1 MQLRLLLTTNGADD
15 RYAVESSAGSA
26 RSWKADVIG
35 AWRRSSRPTHR
46 FRDKLD
52 VIVYFNGQFAPKDDV
67 KVSPDDRGFLFGD
80 GAYEVIRSYGGRLFK
95 AKEHF
100 ERLQRSL
107 KALRIDGASVE
118 RLSDIA
124 RDLIQRNDLGTTD
137 AALYI
142 QITRG
147 AAPRNHAFP
156 DGQTPPTVYVS
167 ITPFQPSHQKWERGI
182 KIILVPDRRWTRCDI
197 KAVALLPNV
206 MASQQAKECGAA
218 EAVFVRDGVITEGS
232 HTNFCAVFEGQLVTH
247 PRTHHILA
255 GVTRG
260 VVLELCEK
268 LGIPYQESVI
278 HQERLREASELMILG
293 TTTEIMPVVQ
303 VDGWQVGDGKP
314 GPVTVRLQ
322 RAFAELVNA

>member
-1 MQLRLLLTTNGADD
+1 
-15 RYAVESSAGSA
+15 
-26 RSWKADVIG
+26 VI
-35 AWRRSSRPTHR
+35 A
-46 FRDKLD
+46 
-52 VIVYFNGQFAPKDDV
+52 YFNGQFLPKEDV
-67 KVSPDDRGFLFGD
+67 HVSPDDRGFLFGD
-80 GAYEVIRSYGGRLFK
+80 GAYEVIRSYGGRLFRVE
-95 AKEHF
+95 EHLKRM
-100 ERLQRSL
+100 ERSL
-107 KALRIDGASVE
+107 EALRIEGASVE

-124 RDLIQRNDLGTTD
+124 EDLMQRNDLGTAD

-147 AAPRNHAFP
+147 AAPRKHAFP
-156 DGQTPPTVYVS
+156 DSQTPPTVYVS
-167 ITPFQPSHQKWERGI
+167 ITPFQPSHQRWECGV

-218 EAVFVRDGVITEGS
+218 EAVFVRDGVVTEGS

-268 LGIPYQESVI
+268 LGVPYQESVI
-278 HQERLREASELMILG
+278 HKEKLGQASELMILG

-303 VDGWQVGDGKP
+303 VDDWQVGDGKP
-314 GPVTVRLQ
+314 GPVTIKLQ
-322 RAFAELVNA
+322 RAFAELVAA

>member
-1 MQLRLLLTTNGADD
+1 
-15 RYAVESSAGSA
+15 
-26 RSWKADVIG
+26 VI
-35 AWRRSSRPTHR
+35 TH
-46 FRDKLD
+46 
-52 VIVYFNGQFAPKDDV
+52 FNGLFLSKEDV
-67 KVSPDDRGFLFGD
+67 HVSPDDRGFLFGD
-80 GAYEVIRSYGGRLFK
+80 GAYEVIRSYGGRLFR
-95 AKEHF
+95 AEEHF

-107 KALRIDGASVE
+107 KALRIEGASVE

-124 RDLIQRNDLGTTD
+124 GDLIQRNDLGTAD

-147 AAPRNHAFP
+147 AAPRKHAFP
-156 DGQTPPTVYVS
+156 DRKTAPTIYVS
-167 ITPFQPSHQKWERGI
+167 ITPFQPSVQRREHGI

-206 MASQQAKECGAA
+206 MASQQAKEAGAA

-232 HTNFCAVFEGQLVTH
+232 HTNFCAVFEDQLVTH

-278 HQERLREASELMILG
+278 HQERLKEASELMILG
-293 TTTEIMPVVQ
+293 TTTEVMPVVQ
-303 VDGWQVGDGKP
+303 VDDRQVGDGKP
-314 GPVTVRLQ
+314 GPVTRRLQ
-322 RAFAELVNA
+322 RAFAELVTA